1 MVADEITRIK
11 EAEREAIMLVAEAS
25 SRAEGMLQEARVD
38 REAILGRWKAEAEK
52 ERERIL
58 EEALA
63 AARSEAERIRR
74 GGAERAEALRR
85 ETQAR
90 IPDAVAYVLSRVR
103 GE

>member
-11 EAEREAIMLVAEAS
+11 EAEREAIMLVAEAG
-25 SRAEGMLQEARVD
+25 SRADNVLQEARVERD
-38 REAILGRWKAEAEK
+38 AILGRWKAEAEK
-52 ERERIL
+52 ERDRIL
-58 EEALA
+58 KEALA

-74 GGAERAEALRR
+74 EGAERAEALRR

-90 IPDAVAYVLSRVR
+90 IPEAVAHVLSRVR

>member
-1 MVADEITRIK
+1 MVADEIMRIK
-11 EAEREAIMLVAEAS
+11 EAEREAIAFVAEAR
-25 SRAEGMLQEARVD
+25 SRADGVFQEARVERD
-38 REAILGRWKAEAEK
+38 AILGRWKAEAEK

-74 GGAERAEALRR
+74 EGAERAEALRR
-85 ETQAR
+85 ETQVR
-90 IPDAVAYVLSRVR
+90 IPDAVAHVLSRVR